1 MPGNHL
7 ETGSE
12 VSRLW
17 EELRGCG
24 SCESGG
30 GGIRERGEAG
40 QRGARTGWMPEGA
53 CLRWQDLSEGWALG
67 SATGCQVKRNGA
79 QKGLK
84 ARE

>member
-24 SCESGG
+24 SGESGG
-30 GGIRERGEAG
+30 GGNRGRGEAS
-40 QRGARTGWMPEGA
+40 QRGARTGWVPEGA
-53 CLRWQDLSEGWALG
+53 CLRWQDLSEGVG
-67 SATGCQVKRNGA
+67 SGISDGVSSEKEWGSKRGE
-79 QKGLK
+79 G
-84 ARE
+84 